1 MIINCLGITV
11 SRLDVL
17 RKCMSHRNPP
27 LKPVRIPGV
36 TQNTARIRWAYA
48 AIVCFMLPTA
58 SQATSQDDSRVFKSV
73 DLVFEAWMLEAIG
86 TYLLLDETQTASV
99 TQSLKVYFD
108 KITTLDAAVRQRVD
122 DAGFRRFAELS
133 EAARYRGVDPPWDEM
148 NQLAIQFQREGVAGH
163 HESDALLHEFY
174 EQIQLI
180 LTPQQ
185 QELFERVPRLVRR
198 LNAQRRRR
206 GAVQA
211 DFSGSMDL
219 FELVAEAAE
228 DGEEL
233 QPIFDDDPEPDD
245 ADRLVKLADEINSIL
260 MIYEIEFDALRL
272 EILKRRR
279 TPRPATYQVKTTSQS
294 DDGRDLRRRWMRYYT
309 LTESAV
315 AQIAAV
321 AGRGTDANAS
331 EAWLDRFHQRL
342 CPELYA
348 DRWPDRMMIWLVAR
362 DDATEEQIEITS
374 LLETEYLAQRHQTR
388 RAAIAAGIK
397 AKRRHFSP
405 GGTEPLQLKYS
416 RRLLQLRQSIRRV
429 TDRFRALLT
438 PEQQADLDKEFVR
451 IKRYGEVGLFGP
463 NVSNA
468 AIRKLTGEVLPE
480 GVLLGPIDP
489 KTGQRHPDYGKPL
502 KDEDDDGQQSDEDG
516 GR

>member
-1 MIINCLGITV
+1 MIDSDLAKTASSSDV
-11 SRLDVL
+11 SPT
-17 RKCMSHRNPP
+17 CMPQHKAKMNLS
-27 LKPVRIPGV
+27 
-36 TQNTARIRWAYA
+36 WAYRVTRKGNRICQILA
-48 AIVCFMLPTA
+48 VFACAMLPLST
-58 SQATSQDDSRVFKSV
+58 QATSQDESHVFKSV
-73 DLVFEAWMLEAIG
+73 DLVFEAWMLEPIG
-86 TYLLLDETQTASV
+86 TYLLLDETQTTTV
-99 TQSLKVYFD
+99 TQSFKVYFD
-108 KITTLDAAVRQRVD
+108 KITTLDTAMKQRVD

-133 EAARYRGVDPPWDEM
+133 EAARYRGIDPPWDEM
-148 NQLAIQFQREGVAGH
+148 NQLAIEFHRENMARH

-180 LTPQQ
+180 LFPKQ
-185 QELFERVPRLVRR
+185 QELFVRVPRYVRR

-233 QPIFDDDPEPDD
+233 HPIFDDDLEPDD
-245 ADRLVKLADEINSIL
+245 VDRLVKLADEINSIL

-272 EILKRRR
+272 EILQHRR
-279 TPRPATYQVKTTSQS
+279 TPRPSTYQVKTTSQS
-294 DDGRDLRRRWMRYYT
+294 DEGRNLRRRWMRYYT

-315 AQIAAV
+315 VQIAAV
-321 AGRGTDANAS
+321 AERGIDANAS

-348 DRWPDRMMIWLVAR
+348 DRWPDRMTKWLSDR
-362 DDATEEQIEITS
+362 DDTTEEQIELAS
-374 LLETEYLAQRHQTR
+374 LLETEYLMQRHQTR

-397 AKRRHFSP
+397 AKRKHFSP

-416 RRLLQLRQSIRRV
+416 RRLLQLRQSIQRV

-451 IKRYGEVGLFGP
+451 IKRYGEVGLLGP

-468 AIRKLTGEVLPE
+468 AIQKLTGEVLPE
-480 GVLLGPIDP
+480 GVLLGQI
-489 KTGQRHPDYGKPL
+489 
-502 KDEDDDGQQSDEDG
+502 
-516 GR
+516 GRAHV

>member
-1 MIINCLGITV
+1 MGSFWI
-11 SRLDVL
+11 SA
-17 RKCMSHRNPP
+17 
-27 LKPVRIPGV
+27 V
-36 TQNTARIRWAYA
+36 TRETTRIRWAFA
-48 AIVCFMLPTA
+48 VFVCFMFPPA
-58 SQATSQDDSRVFKSV
+58 SQAAPEGDSRVFKSV
-73 DLVFEAWMLEAIG
+73 DLAFEAWMLDPIG
-86 TYLLLDETQTASV
+86 TYLLLDETQTATV
-99 TQSLKVYFD
+99 TQSFEVYFD
-108 KITTLDAAVRQRVD
+108 KVTTLDAAVKQRVD

-148 NQLAIQFQREGVAGH
+148 NQLAIQFQRESVAGH

-174 EQIQLI
+174 EQIQLV
-180 LTPQQ
+180 LTSQQ
-185 QELFERVPRLVRR
+185 QELFERVPRYVRR

-219 FELVAEAAE
+219 FELVAQAAE

-233 QPIFDDDPEPDD
+233 QPIFNDDFDPDDP
-245 ADRLVKLADEINSIL
+245 DRLVKLADEINSIL
-260 MIYEIEFDALRL
+260 MIYELEFDALRL

-279 TPRPATYQVKTTSQS
+279 TPRPATYQVKTTSRS

-315 AQIAAV
+315 VQIAAV
-321 AGRGTDANAS
+321 VERGIDANAS

-388 RAAIAAGIK
+388 RAAIVAGIK
-397 AKRRHFSP
+397 AKRKHFSP
-405 GGTEPLQLKYS
+405 EGTEPLQLKYS
-416 RRLLQLRQSIRRV
+416 RRLLQLRQSVQRV
-429 TDRFRALLT
+429 IDRFRALLT
-438 PEQQADLDKEFVR
+438 PDQQAELDQEFYQ
-451 IKRYGEVGLFGP
+451 IRYSGPTSLLGP

-468 AIRKLTGEVLPE
+468 AIQKLTGEVLPE

-502 KDEDDDGQQSDEDG
+502 KDEDDDGQRSDDDG
-516 GR
+516 GE

>member
-1 MIINCLGITV
+1 MTDSDLAKTASSSDV
-11 SRLDVL
+11 SRT
-17 RKCMSHRNPP
+17 CMPQHKAKMNLS
-27 LKPVRIPGV
+27 
-36 TQNTARIRWAYA
+36 WAYRVTPKGDRLRQILA
-48 AIVCFMLPTA
+48 VFACAMLPLS
-58 SQATSQDDSRVFKSV
+58 SQATSQDDSRLFKTV
-73 DLVFEAWMLEAIG
+73 DLVFEAWMLEPIG
-86 TYLLLDETQTASV
+86 TYLLLDETQITSV
-99 TQSLKVYFD
+99 SQSFEVYFD
-108 KITTLDAAVRQRVD
+108 KVTTLDAAVKQRVD

-148 NQLAIQFQREGVAGH
+148 TELSIQFKKEIIAGH
-163 HESDALLHEFY
+163 HDSDALLKEFY

-180 LTPQQ
+180 LTSQQ

-233 QPIFDDDPEPDD
+233 HAIFDDDPESDD
-245 ADRLVKLADEINSIL
+245 IDRLVESKDEISSIL
-260 MIYEIEFDALRL
+260 MIYEIEFDVLRL
-272 EILKRRR
+272 EILKGRR
-279 TPRPATYQVKTTSQS
+279 TPPPSTYQVNFSPQS
-294 DDGRDLRRRWMRYYT
+294 DRGRDLRRRWMRYYT

-315 AQIAAV
+315 VQIAAV
-321 AGRGTDANAS
+321 AERGIDTNAS

-348 DRWPDRMMIWLVAR
+348 ERWPDRMMIWLVAR

-374 LLETEYLAQRHQTR
+374 LLETEYLTQRHQTR
-388 RAAIAAGIK
+388 RAAIIAGIK
-397 AKRRHFSP
+397 AKRKHFSP

-416 RRLLQLRQSIRRV
+416 RRLLQLRQSIERV
-429 TDRFRALLT
+429 TARFRAFLT
-438 PEQQADLDKEFVR
+438 PEQLSDLDREFIR
-451 IKRYGEVGLFGP
+451 IKTYGPVSLLGP
-463 NVSNA
+463 SVSNA
-468 AIRKLTGEVLPE
+468 AIQKLTGEVLPE

-502 KDEDDDGQQSDEDG
+502 KDEDDDGQQSSPVY
-516 GR
+516 